1 LCSRI
6 RFQMFDPSFIELIII
21 CVVALL
27 VLGPGR
33 LPGAIKTLGLWIGR
47 LRRSFNN
54 IKREIEQEVGA
65 DEIRRQLRNEAI
77 MEKFKN
83 TKSQITNSIESVKS
97 EAESIKKDLD
107 ITKGLSDSV
116 AGTQN
121 AAASELESSADP
133 IEKLPTN
140 DPAARTSSSSAA
152 ANKAPASSPNSSE
165 NSSDNSGSVK
175 QQPDTQSRESST
187 ATGTT
192 ETPAKP
198 ATTPATPDV
207 KDTGAVKPDNTEK

>member
-6 RFQMFDPSFIELIII
+6 RFQMFDPSFFELIII

-27 VLGPGR
+27 VLGPDR